1 MGPPSGSAS
10 ARKASTHKPTHKEE
24 TDEQRQEQE
33 AEADVN
39 RWLDLD
45 AKLELDSVKSRLAY
59 AKNIKDAKNDLEKL
73 ITWRIPTGIRFV
85 YDRWNEFQKKCK
97 VGASAVSK
105 YLGIAESKPI
115 NDPKNLKYL
124 PASVSTLYE
133 LSGLRA
139 DQFDKLP
146 KSLIEKAGTLN
157 PAITRDKAK
166 VLIGKP
172 PNPSRDPAK
181 NRAEKQQRE
190 QDRQELMN
198 LRALAIA
205 RKANAATQRANAGLM
220 ATTQTTED
228 AAGDNVFLS
237 SAPPAPKKEQ
247 PAQPPAA
254 IATISKTL
262 HTGKETEEQE
272 PIVLAGGFTNP
283 HADTF
288 VHVELPDAMKNDR
301 IIANAIAKLKAETAS
316 LPPVAGYS
324 WDISIT
330 LSKA

>member
-1 MGPPSGSAS
+1 
-10 ARKASTHKPTHKEE
+10 
-24 TDEQRQEQE
+24 
-33 AEADVN
+33 
-39 RWLDLD
+39 
-45 AKLELDSVKSRLAY
+45 
-59 AKNIKDAKNDLEKL
+59 
-73 ITWRIPTGIRFV
+73 
-85 YDRWNEFQKKCK
+85 
-97 VGASAVSK
+97 
-105 YLGIAESKPI
+105 
-115 NDPKNLKYL
+115 
-124 PASVSTLYE
+124 
-133 LSGLRA
+133 
-139 DQFDKLP
+139 
-146 KSLIEKAGTLN
+146 
-157 PAITRDKAK
+157 
-166 VLIGKP
+166 
-172 PNPSRDPAK
+172 
-181 NRAEKQQRE
+181 
-190 QDRQELMN
+190 
-198 LRALAIA
+198 
-205 RKANAATQRANAGLM
+205 M

-247 PAQPPAA
+247 PAPPPAA
-254 IATISKTL
+254 IAESSKTL